1 MTEFDPAQP
10 ALVHDRVNDQM
21 MEWSPDW
28 RDNYR
33 KYARPDAPGV
43 VAFDGLLLDGWRP
56 LLKVVSG
63 SPMTETDADAAD
75 DRTSIIDAGVGLLR
89 YSLQVTRKPTQV
101 DAEYLKLDFDPE
113 GSKAG
118 LASLVSY
125 VKGMGLD
132 LPALEEIVE
141 GIGPQGDVTAEAWNV
156 LKMDERGLADWAHLD
171 EAGSNVCLAV
181 WSVALE
187 TTARTPQ
194 DARAQ
199 LALLRFGSGIPVDAR
214 PACRARLIHAIDLI
228 LREGDGG

>member
-10 ALVHDRVNDQM
+10 AVVHDRVNDKM
-21 MEWSPDW
+21 IKWSPDW
-28 RDNYR
+28 REGYE

-43 VAFDGLLLDGWRP
+43 VAFDGLLLDGWCP
-56 LLKVVSG
+56 LFKVVPG
-63 SPMTETDADAAD
+63 PRMTEADAAD
-75 DRTSIIDAGVGLLR
+75 DRNSIIDAGVGLLR
-89 YSLQVTRKPTQV
+89 YSLQVTQKPTQV
-101 DAEYLKLDFDPE
+101 DAEHLKLDFDPK

-141 GIGPQGDVTAEAWNV
+141 GIGPKGDVTAEAWNV
-156 LKMDERGLADWAHLD
+156 LEMDERGLADWAHLD
-171 EAGSNVCLAV
+171 EAGLNVCLAI

-187 TTARTPQ
+187 MTARTPA

-199 LALLRFGSGIPVDAR
+199 LAILRFGSGIPVDYR
-214 PACRARLIHAIDLI
+214 PACRARLVHAVDLI
-228 LREGDGG
+228 VQEGDGT